1 MRDSRRTRVVL
12 ALLLLTAFTLIT
24 LDYRSRGGGFFG
36 SVRRT
41 ASSVFGPV
49 ERVAADVVRPV
60 RHAVQAVGVD
70 RQQSQEGHR
79 SSEGKLSTLQ
89 QQLRLQPFDT
99 ARVNEL
105 EQLLH
110 VSAVGQYK
118 LLYAQVI
125 AVSATDGFEWTATID
140 AGSRDGLKENMTVL
154 NGDGLVGRLKI
165 VGSTTSTVLLAI
177 DPEFNVGVRLPNNAM
192 GVVSGHGRSAMS
204 LQLLDPTARVKVGDG
219 LVTQGSLDQTPFVWG
234 VPVGS
239 VISAT
244 NPLAG
249 DVQTGEVKPYVDFS
263 MLDLV
268 GVVVEPPRVDPRDAL
283 ARAAAAHGHGRP
295 RPRQRRRRSLQPRWR
310 PSRPP
315 SRSARRRPQ
324 PSRSPSATPTSKV
337 SPKPT
342 VTPSVTPTPTTHRH
356 TDRLTQR
363 DPDRIGVPWLRFRGR
378 R

>member
-1 MRDSRRTRVVL
+1 
-12 ALLLLTAFTLIT
+12 LLLLTAFTLIT

-36 SVRRT
+36 SIRRT

-60 RHAVQAVGVD
+60 RHAVQAVGDIGSNHKKVTD
-70 RQQSQEGHR
+70 LQKEVA
-79 SSEGKLSTLQ
+79 TLQ
-89 QQLRLQPFDT
+89 QQLKLQPFDT
-99 ARVNEL
+99 ARENEL

-125 AVSATDGFEWTATID
+125 AVSARNGFEWTATID
-140 AGSRDGLKENMTVL
+140 AGSSDGLKENMTVL

-204 LQLLDPTARVKVGDG
+204 LEMLDPTARVKSGDG

-239 VISAT
+239 VLSAT

-263 MLDLV
+263 TLDLV
-268 GVVVEPPRVDPRDAL
+268 GIVVEPPRVDPREAL
-283 ARAAAAHGHGRP
+283 LAPPLPTVTVTTTATATATATVTASP
-295 RPRQRRRRSLQPRWR
+295 LASFTPTFSFSSTPTAK
-310 PSRPP
+310 PSKSSSPTPTAKASSKP
-315 SRSARRRPQ
+315 SVT
-324 PSRSPSATPTSKV
+324 PSATPT
-337 SPKPT
+337 PTAKPT
-342 VTPSVTPTPTTHRH
+342 ATPTGSPTGAPTASASH
-356 TDRLTQR
+356 
-363 DPDRIGVPWLRFRGR
+363 G
-378 R
+378 

>member
-36 SVRRT
+36 SLRRT

-60 RHAVQAVGVD
+60 RHAVQSVGSIGSNHKKVTD
-70 RQQSQEGHR
+70 LQKEVA
-79 SSEGKLSTLQ
+79 TLQ
-89 QQLRLQPFDT
+89 QQLRLQPFNT
-99 ARVNEL
+99 TRENEL

-140 AGSRDGLKENMTVL
+140 AGSHDGLKENMTVVS
-154 NGDGLVGRLKI
+154 GQGLVGRLKI

-204 LQLLDPTARVKVGDG
+204 LELLDPTARVKLGDG

-249 DVQTGEVKPYVDFS
+249 DVQTGEVKPFVDFS
-263 MLDLV
+263 TLDLV

-283 ARAAAAHGHGRP
+283 LA
-295 RPRQRRRRSLQPRWR
+295 
-310 PSRPP
+310 PP
-315 SRSARRRPQ
+315 LPTVTVTTTATATATVTATPLASFTPTFSFSAT

-342 VTPSVTPTPTTHRH
+342 VTPSVTPTSKPTATPSGSASATTSASASH
-356 TDRLTQR
+356 
-363 DPDRIGVPWLRFRGR
+363 G
-378 R
+378 

>member
-1 MRDSRRTRVVL
+1 
-12 ALLLLTAFTLIT
+12 LLVLTAFTLIT

-41 ASSVFGPV
+41 AASVFGPV
-49 ERVAADVVRPV
+49 ERGAADVVRPV
-60 RHAVQAVGVD
+60 RHAVQAVGSIGSNHKKVTD
-70 RQQSQEGHR
+70 LQRQVSA
-79 SSEGKLSTLQ
+79 LQ
-89 QQLRLQPFDT
+89 QQLRVQPYDT
-99 ARVNEL
+99 ARVTEL

-165 VGSTTSTVLLAI
+165 VGTSTSTVLLAI

-192 GVVSGHGRSAMS
+192 GVVSGHGHAAMS
-204 LQLLDPTARVKVGDG
+204 LMMLDPTARVKVGDG

-244 NPLAG
+244 DPLVG
-249 DVQTGEVKPYVDFS
+249 DVQTGEVQPFVDFRA
-263 MLDLV
+263 LDLV
-268 GVVVEPPRVDPRDAL
+268 GVVVEPPRVDPRQAL
-283 ARAAAAHGHGRP
+283 LA
-295 RPRQRRRRSLQPRWR
+295 
-310 PSRPP
+310 PP
-315 SRSARRRPQ
+315 LPTITVTATTTATATATVTASPVFSF
-324 PSRSPSATPTSKV
+324 SPSASTSSTGKASTSISPSKTPTTKPT
-337 SPKPT
+337 PKPSVT
-342 VTPSVTPTPTTHRH
+342 PTHSPTPSVTPTVSPS
-356 TDRLTQR
+356 
-363 DPDRIGVPWLRFRGR
+363 PGKPSG
-378 R
+378 

>member
-36 SVRRT
+36 SIRRT

-60 RHAVQAVGVD
+60 RHAVQAVGDVGSNNKQVTD
-70 RQQSQEGHR
+70 LQKEVA
-79 SSEGKLSTLQ
+79 TLQ

-99 ARVNEL
+99 ARETEL

-140 AGSRDGLKENMTVL
+140 AGSSDGLKANMTVL

-204 LQLLDPTARVKVGDG
+204 MEMLDPTARVKVGDG
-219 LVTQGSLDQTPFVWG
+219 LVTQGSLDQSPFVWG

-263 MLDLV
+263 TLDLV

-283 ARAAAAHGHGRP
+283 LA
-295 RPRQRRRRSLQPRWR
+295 
-310 PSRPP
+310 PP
-315 SRSARRRPQ
+315 LPTITVTTTATATATVTATPLASFTPTFSFSATPTGK
-324 PSRSPSATPTSKV
+324 PSATPTSKV
-337 SPKPT
+337 TPKPT
-342 VTPSVTPTPTTHRH
+342 VTPSSTPTPRPTSTPSGSPSATPTASATH
-356 TDRLTQR
+356 
-363 DPDRIGVPWLRFRGR
+363 G
-378 R
+378 

>member
-41 ASSVFGPV
+41 ASSIFGPV

-60 RHAVQAVGVD
+60 RHAVQAVGSIGGNHKKVTD
-70 RQQSQEGHR
+70 LQKEVAS
-79 SSEGKLSTLQ
+79 LQ
-89 QQLRLQPFDT
+89 QQLRLQPFNT
-99 ARVNEL
+99 TRENEL
-105 EQLLH
+105 EQLLR

-154 NGDGLVGRLKI
+154 NGEGLVGRLKI

-177 DPEFNVGVRLPNNAM
+177 DPEFNVGVRLPSNAM

-204 LQLLDPTARVKVGDG
+204 LQMLDPTARVKTGDG

-263 MLDLV
+263 TLDLV
-268 GVVVEPPRVDPRDAL
+268 GVVVEPPRVDPRGAL
-283 ARAAAAHGHGRP
+283 
-295 RPRQRRRRSLQPRWR
+295 LE
-310 PSRPP
+310 PP
-315 SRSARRRPQ
+315 LPTVTVTTTTTATATATVTPLASFTPTFSFSATPTGK

-342 VTPSVTPTPTTHRH
+342 VTPSVTPTPTSKPTSTPSGSASSTTSASASH
-356 TDRLTQR
+356 
-363 DPDRIGVPWLRFRGR
+363 G
-378 R
+378 

>member
-41 ASSVFGPV
+41 ASSIFGPV

-60 RHAVQAVGVD
+60 RHAVQAVGSIGGNHKKVTD
-70 RQQSQEGHR
+70 LQKEVAS
-79 SSEGKLSTLQ
+79 LQ
-89 QQLRLQPFDT
+89 QQLRLQPFNT
-99 ARVNEL
+99 TRENEL

-154 NGDGLVGRLKI
+154 NGEGLVGRLKI

-177 DPEFNVGVRLPNNAM
+177 DPEFNVGVRLPSNAM

-204 LQLLDPTARVKVGDG
+204 LQMLDPTARVKTGDG

-263 MLDLV
+263 TLDLV
-268 GVVVEPPRVDPRDAL
+268 GVVVEPPRVDPRGAL
-283 ARAAAAHGHGRP
+283 
-295 RPRQRRRRSLQPRWR
+295 LE
-310 PSRPP
+310 PP
-315 SRSARRRPQ
+315 LPTVTVTTTATATAPVTPLASFTPTFSFSATPTGK

-342 VTPSVTPTPTTHRH
+342 VTPSVTPTPTSKPTSTPTGTASATTSASASH
-356 TDRLTQR
+356 
-363 DPDRIGVPWLRFRGR
+363 G
-378 R
+378 

>member
-41 ASSVFGPV
+41 ASSIFGPV

-60 RHAVQAVGVD
+60 RHAVQAVGSIGGNHKKVTD
-70 RQQSQEGHR
+70 LQKEVAS
-79 SSEGKLSTLQ
+79 LQ
-89 QQLRLQPFDT
+89 QQLRLQPFNT
-99 ARVNEL
+99 TRENEL

-154 NGDGLVGRLKI
+154 NGEGLVGRLKI

-177 DPEFNVGVRLPNNAM
+177 DPEFNVGVRLPSNAM

-204 LQLLDPTARVKVGDG
+204 LQMLDPTARVKTGDG

-263 MLDLV
+263 TLDLV
-268 GVVVEPPRVDPRDAL
+268 GVVVEPPRVDPRGAL
-283 ARAAAAHGHGRP
+283 
-295 RPRQRRRRSLQPRWR
+295 LE
-310 PSRPP
+310 PP
-315 SRSARRRPQ
+315 LPTVTVTTTATATATVTPLASFTPTFSFSATPTGKQ
-324 PSRSPSATPTSKV
+324 SRSPSATPTSKV

-342 VTPSVTPTPTTHRH
+342 VTPSVTPTPTSKPTSTPTGTASATTSASASH
-356 TDRLTQR
+356 
-363 DPDRIGVPWLRFRGR
+363 G
-378 R
+378 

>member
-1 MRDSRRTRVVL
+1 VRDSRRTRVVL

-49 ERVAADVVRPV
+49 ERVAADAVRPV
-60 RHAVQAVGVD
+60 RHAVQALGSVGSNHKKVTEL
-70 RQQSQEGHR
+70 QKEVA
-79 SSEGKLSTLQ
+79 TLQ

-99 ARVNEL
+99 ARENEL

-125 AVSATDGFEWTATID
+125 AVSATNGFEWTATID

-192 GVVSGHGRSAMS
+192 GVVSGHGRSAMT
-204 LQLLDPTARVKVGDG
+204 LEMLDPTARVNVGDG

-239 VISAT
+239 VTSAT

-263 MLDLV
+263 TLDLV
-268 GVVVEPPRVDPRDAL
+268 GVVVEPPRVDPRGAL
-283 ARAAAAHGHGRP
+283 
-295 RPRQRRRRSLQPRWR
+295 LQP
-310 PSRPP
+310 PLPTVTVTTTATATATATVTAAPLSSFTPTF
-315 SRSARRRPQ
+315 SFSATPTAK
-324 PSRSPSATPTSKV
+324 PSRSPSPTATPKV
-337 SPKPT
+337 SPTPT
-342 VTPSVTPTPTTHRH
+342 VTPSVAPTPTGSATAKPSVTPTASASH
-356 TDRLTQR
+356 
-363 DPDRIGVPWLRFRGR
+363 G
-378 R
+378 

>member
-36 SVRRT
+36 SIRRT

-49 ERVAADVVRPV
+49 ERVAADAVRPV
-60 RHAVQAVGVD
+60 RHAVQAVGDIGSNHKRVTD
-70 RQQSQEGHR
+70 LQKEVA
-79 SSEGKLSTLQ
+79 TLQ
-89 QQLRLQPFDT
+89 QQLKLQPFDT
-99 ARVNEL
+99 ARENEL

-125 AVSATDGFEWTATID
+125 AVSARNGFEWTATID
-140 AGSRDGLKENMTVL
+140 AGSSDGLKANMTVL

-192 GVVSGHGRSAMS
+192 GIVSGHGRSAMS
-204 LQLLDPTARVKVGDG
+204 LEMLDPAARVKVGDG

-249 DVQTGEVKPYVDFS
+249 DVQTGQVKPYVDFS
-263 MLDLV
+263 TLDLV
-268 GVVVEPPRVDPRDAL
+268 GIVVEPPRVDPREAL
-283 ARAAAAHGHGRP
+283 LAPPLPTVTVTTTATATATVTASP
-295 RPRQRRRRSLQPRWR
+295 L
-310 PSRPP
+310 PSFTPTL
-315 SRSARRRPQ
+315 SFS
-324 PSRSPSATPTSKV
+324 STPSATPTSKV

-342 VTPSVTPTPTTHRH
+342 VTPSVTPTPPKPSVTPTSSPATPTRSVTPTASASH
-356 TDRLTQR
+356 
-363 DPDRIGVPWLRFRGR
+363 G
-378 R
+378 

>member
-1 MRDSRRTRVVL
+1 MRDSRRTRVIL

-36 SVRRT
+36 SIRRT

-49 ERVAADVVRPV
+49 ERASADVVRPV
-60 RHAVQAVGVD
+60 RHAVQAVGDIGSNHKKVTEL
-70 RQQSQEGHR
+70 QKEVA
-79 SSEGKLSTLQ
+79 TLQ
-89 QQLRLQPFDT
+89 QQLKLQPFDA
-99 ARVNEL
+99 ARENEL

-125 AVSATDGFEWTATID
+125 AVSARNGFEWTATID
-140 AGSRDGLKENMTVL
+140 AGSSDGLKANMTVL

-177 DPEFNVGVRLPNNAM
+177 DPEFNVGVRLPDNAM
-192 GVVSGHGRSAMS
+192 GIVSGHGRSAMS
-204 LQLLDPTARVKVGDG
+204 LEMLDPTARVKAGDG

-249 DVQTGEVKPYVDFS
+249 DVQTGLVKPYVDFS
-263 MLDLV
+263 TLDLV
-268 GVVVEPPRVDPRDAL
+268 GVVVEPPRVDPREAL
-283 ARAAAAHGHGRP
+283 LAPPLPTVTVTTTATATATVTASP
-295 RPRQRRRRSLQPRWR
+295 LASFTPTFSLSSTPTAK
-310 PSRPP
+310 S
-315 SRSARRRPQ
+315 
-324 PSRSPSATPTSKV
+324 SRSPSATPTSKV

-342 VTPSVTPTPTTHRH
+342 VTPSVTPTPTPKPTATPTGSPSVTPTASASH
-356 TDRLTQR
+356 
-363 DPDRIGVPWLRFRGR
+363 G
-378 R
+378 

>member
-1 MRDSRRTRVVL
+1 VRDSRRTRVVL

-36 SVRRT
+36 SIRRT

-49 ERVAADVVRPV
+49 ERLAADVVRPV
-60 RHAVQAVGVD
+60 RHAVTAVGDIGSNHKKVTD
-70 RQQSQEGHR
+70 LQKEVA
-79 SSEGKLSTLQ
+79 TLQ
-89 QQLRLQPFDT
+89 QQLKLQPFDT
-99 ARVNEL
+99 ARENEL

-125 AVSATDGFEWTATID
+125 AVSARNGFEWTATID
-140 AGSRDGLKENMTVL
+140 AGSSDGLKENMTVL
-154 NGDGLVGRLKI
+154 NGNGLVGRLKI

-177 DPEFNVGVRLPNNAM
+177 DPEFNVGVRLPNNTM
-192 GVVSGHGRSAMS
+192 GVVSGHGRSAMT
-204 LQLLDPTARVKVGDG
+204 LEMLDPTARVKAGDG

-263 MLDLV
+263 TLDLV
-268 GVVVEPPRVDPRDAL
+268 GVVVEPPRVDPREAL
-283 ARAAAAHGHGRP
+283 LAPPLPTVTVTTTATATATATVTASP
-295 RPRQRRRRSLQPRWR
+295 LASFTPTFSFSSTPTAK
-310 PSRPP
+310 P
-315 SRSARRRPQ
+315 SRS
-324 PSRSPSATPTSKV
+324 SSATPTSKV

-342 VTPSVTPTPTTHRH
+342 VTPSVTPTPTPKPTATPTGSPSTTPTASASH
-356 TDRLTQR
+356 
-363 DPDRIGVPWLRFRGR
+363 G
-378 R
+378 